1 MNNLQHCKIVIH
13 RFELFLP
20 FGLCVSSKN
29 TFGHMYKFRNT

>member
-20 FGLCVSSKN
+20 FGLCVFIQKHIWS
-29 TFGHMYKFRNT
+29 HV